1 MVFAFSGAH
10 RSGKTTLARRVSEDL
25 GIEFYETKT
34 GEVLKQAGI
43 NIVAD
48 MSIRDRMKAQELLLD
63 HHLAMIKK
71 LPRPL
76 IVDRCP
82 IDMLAYTLGEIGM
95 HTIHDPALDSQIT
108 TYTARCLNSM
118 ELHYAG
124 AVICQPLPAYEAQDG
139 KPPPSRAYQQHIHHL
154 IMGGFGAL
162 EYVSFQEL
170 LATDFERRVENAAE
184 FICGELED
192 IAKAKEQFWVQ

>member
-1 MVFAFSGAH
+1 MVFAFSGSH

-48 MSIRDRMKAQELLLD
+48 MPIRERMKAQELLLD
-63 HHLAMIKK
+63 YHLQMIKE

-95 HTIHDPALDSQIT
+95 HTIHDPELDAQIMA
-108 TYTARCLNSM
+108 YSARCLHSM

-124 AVICQPLPAYEAQDG
+124 AVICQPLPSYDAQDG

-154 IMGGFGAL
+154 IVGGFDAL
-162 EYVSFQEL
+162 EYVSYQEL
-170 LATDFERRVENAAE
+170 VELNFERRVELASE
-184 FICGELED
+184 FICLELED
-192 IAKAKEQFWVQ
+192 IAKAKEQIWVN